1 MILERSFSLNNLKT
15 MEIIDVSIG
24 AKIGY
29 ISDFKVDTDK
39 QRVLSIMLMHT
50 KTSWFSKNN
59 YIEIPWDKIVKIG
72 IDVILVDGSN
82 LDLLQPGN

>member
-1 MILERSFSLNNLKT
+1 
-15 MEIIDVSIG
+15 
-24 AKIGY
+24 
-29 ISDFKVDTDK
+29 
-39 QRVLSIMLMHT
+39 MLMHT